1 MLHTEKQT
9 DRQTNKQIN
18 AGKNMTS
25 LAEVIRVKHRMWS
38 YESESAHILL
48 FKILSLISRIKK
60 KLCIHHE
67 CEVFLYQIVDGYKV
81 IRKIHNDAKKSFEN
95 AVYSENFWVSE
106 VDRYLS
112 ELGRT
117 FFLYKFMEFL
127 KKFRPQNAR

>member
-1 MLHTEKQT
+1 M
-9 DRQTNKQIN
+9 N
-18 AGKNMTS
+18 AKS
-25 LAEVIRVKHRMWS
+25 FS
-38 YESESAHILL
+38 
-48 FKILSLISRIKK
+48 IKWA
-60 KLCIHHE
+60 
-67 CEVFLYQIVDGYKV
+67 IVDGYKV

-106 VDRYLS
+106 FDRYLS

>member
-1 MLHTEKQT
+1 M
-9 DRQTNKQIN
+9 N
-18 AGKNMTS
+18 AKS
-25 LAEVIRVKHRMWS
+25 FS
-38 YESESAHILL
+38 
-48 FKILSLISRIKK
+48 IKWA
-60 KLCIHHE
+60 
-67 CEVFLYQIVDGYKV
+67 IVDGYKV

-127 KKFRPQNAR
+127 KKFRPQNACQTSEITYQYY